1 MMGEIS
7 NNTNKEAFNLFQ
19 ALKSSNQLE
28 VKSTLQTFSTY
39 INNLC
44 IKEFPKELKDKFIFQ
59 WAFKNVFDIKEKEYE
74 CYCKTNLIS
83 ANHSIQ
89 RIVAKLNSTEISE
102 YQIRLFTD
110 FVCDLKPFVTK
121 FDTSQHYNWLLGNT
135 NSHISNFYF
144 DLLSNTFWNG
154 NIGEHPEEKLVLG
167 TSTPFFIRQAIEYKI
182 KRILGIDFI
191 LLDGKLDINSMKKY
205 FKAIEANKKYYSVKF
220 DFENV
225 KNIFN
230 WTHTYIHGGYRAEP
244 WKTETAINYLDSVF
258 YSGQT
263 SNINSFSLYAGVEVD
278 KSNLEELRI
287 NTEKTLRNLAEK
299 DKKELF
305 ISWLSKPEVA
315 TVN

>member
-1 MMGEIS
+1 MVDSS
-7 NNTNKEAFNLFQ
+7 NNTNKEALNLFQ

-28 VKSTLQTFSTY
+28 VKSCLQTFSKY

-44 IKEFPKELKDKFIFQ
+44 FREFSKELKDKFIFQ
-59 WAFKNVFDIKEKEYE
+59 WTFKNVFDIKEKEFE
-74 CYCKTNLIS
+74 CYGKANLIA
-83 ANHSIQ
+83 ANNSLK
-89 RIVAKLNSTEISE
+89 RIITHFNSTEIND
-102 YQIRLFTD
+102 YQIRLLTD
-110 FVCDLKPFVTK
+110 FVCDLKPFILK
-121 FDTSQHYNWLLGNT
+121 FDQSQDYDWMLLNT
-135 NSHISNFYF
+135 NSHITNFYF
-144 DLLSNTFWNG
+144 DLLSNSFWSG
-154 NIGEHPEEKLVLG
+154 NIGEHPEEKLVL
-167 TSTPFFIRQAIEYKI
+167 STAAPFFIRQAIEYKI
-182 KRILGIDFI
+182 KGILGIDYI
-191 LLDGKLDINSMKKY
+191 LLNCTTDVQFMKKC
-205 FKAIEANKKYYSVKF
+205 FKTVEANKKYYSVKF
-220 DFENV
+220 DFETI
-225 KNIFN
+225 KTIFN

-244 WKTETAINYLDSVF
+244 WKTETAIHYLESIF